1 MSRLFSFEMTFTTRT
16 RRFLGLYIPFLPV
29 FVYDIAVQSSRLTSI
44 GNATNQYDTDAIN
57 QLLISISVD
66 CILNSSIYE
75 AID

>member
-1 MSRLFSFEMTFTTRT
+1 MTFTTRS

-29 FVYDIAVQSSRLTSI
+29 FVYDIVVQSSRLTSI

-66 CILNSSIYE
+66 CIIKF
-75 AID
+75 IDI